1 MPGTSLLSLP
11 VETYPASAFA
21 GFDPESG
28 FSIGNA
34 RAMIWLS
41 QLAYETRDRHKL
53 NAVLG
58 RWGARLKDVRGAKL
72 PLFEDFLPD
81 ISAVVA
87 VRGPAVLVV
96 CPGTEPFRLR
106 NWIRN
111 FEFVPDPDTGVHTGF
126 GLASQALWD
135 ALSSEPKPLAGSA
148 LYFTGHSL
156 GGALAALLALSAKDA
171 GMPIRGVY
179 TFGMPRVG
187 GPKFADRYNDALGD
201 VTFRLAYGKD
211 LVSRV
216 PPTDLPGGPFKHVG
230 RGLVCPDGRFDP
242 GRLSRGTDSDEP
254 AIERDV
260 RTTFERLRH
269 SGLLDVLS
277 LATSLRVM
285 SGPRS
290 PYEGFLGAI
299 IGILPPPV
307 RDHIPDRY
315 WNALSEGTG

>member
-11 VETYPASAFA
+11 IETYPKDAFA

-41 QLAYETRDRHKL
+41 QLAYEVRDRDKL
-53 NAVLG
+53 ARILKKWNAEL
-58 RWGARLKDVRGAKL
+58 RDVRSANL
-72 PLFEDFLPD
+72 PLFKEFMPD
-81 ISAVVA
+81 ISVVVA
-87 VRGPAVLVV
+87 VRGDAVLVV

-111 FEFVPDPDTGVHTGF
+111 FKLIPDPDTDVHTGF
-126 GLASQALWD
+126 EQASKELWD
-135 ALSSEPKPLAGSA
+135 QLDSHTKLLEGPA
-148 LYFTGHSL
+148 LYFAGHSL
-156 GGALAALLALSAKDA
+156 GGALAVLLARTAKNA
-171 GMPIRGVY
+171 GMPVRGVY

-187 GPKFADRYNDALGD
+187 GPKFADRYNDGLGD

-230 RGLVCPDGRFDP
+230 RCLFCPDGRFDP

-277 LATSLRVM
+277 LAMSLRVM